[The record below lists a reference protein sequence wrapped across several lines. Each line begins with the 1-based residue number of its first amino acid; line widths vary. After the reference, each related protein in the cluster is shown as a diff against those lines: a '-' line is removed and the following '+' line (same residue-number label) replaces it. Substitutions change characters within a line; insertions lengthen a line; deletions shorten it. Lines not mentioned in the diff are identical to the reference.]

1 MPGALVQLTRRLLA
15 LALIS
20 IAVAASGAIEPDWEL
35 QDEDGT
41 LQVFTREVDASP
53 FLEVMA
59 RVQINAPLAR
69 ITEFLGDGSGCA
81 EWRAMCRSSQVLEEV
96 SAEERYVYLV
106 LDMPWPLTDRDMV
119 IHSQTRLDPDS
130 SSAIVNLRTDS
141 SRHPPGD
148 FVRAESVG
156 QFILRVL
163 PDQQVE
169 FTYIMHTDL
178 GGDLP
183 PESVNARLAES
194 AMNDLKRLKA
204 LAEG

>member
-1 MPGALVQLTRRLLA
+1 MPGALVQLTRRILA

-20 IAVAASGAIEPDWEL
+20 IAAAANGATEHDWEL

-41 LQVFTREVDASP
+41 LEVFTREVDASP

-59 RVQINAPLAR
+59 RVQINAPVSR
-69 ITEFLGDGSGCA
+69 VTKFLGDGNGCA

-96 SAEERYVYLV
+96 SDEQRYVYLV

-130 SSAIVNLRTDS
+130 SSAVVNLRTDS

-183 PESVNARLAES
+183 PEAVNARLAES
-194 AMNDLKRLKA
+194 TMDDLRRLKA

>member
-1 MPGALVQLTRRLLA
+1 MPGPLVKQTQRILALV
-15 LALIS
+15 LIS
-20 IAVAASGAIEPDWEL
+20 VVVGANSATEHDWEL
-35 QDEDGT
+35 QSEDGT
-41 LQVFTREVDASP
+41 LQVFTREVDDSP

-59 RVQINAPLAR
+59 KVQMNAPLPR
-69 ITEFLGDGSGCA
+69 ITELLGDGNGCA
-81 EWRAMCRSSQVLEEV
+81 EWRAMCRSSQVLEQV
-96 SAEERYVYLV
+96 SDVERYVYQV

-119 IHSQTRLDPDS
+119 IHSQTQLDPDS

-156 QFILRVL
+156 QFILRVR

-169 FTYIMHTDL
+169 FIYIMHTDL

-183 PESVNARLAES
+183 PGSVNARLADS
-194 AMNDLKRLKA
+194 AMDDLRRLKA
-204 LAEG
+204 LAES

>member
-1 MPGALVQLTRRLLA
+1 MPGALVQLTRRILA

-20 IAVAASGAIEPDWEL
+20 IAAAANDATDPGWEL

-41 LQVFTREVDASP
+41 LQVFTRKVDDSP

-59 RVQINAPLAR
+59 TVQINASASR
-69 ITEFLGDGSGCA
+69 VTEFLGDGNGCA
-81 EWRAMCRSSQVLEEV
+81 AWRAMCRSSQVLEAL
-96 SAEERYVYLV
+96 SDEERYVYLV

-156 QFILRVL
+156 KFMLRVL

-183 PESVNARLAES
+183 PEAINARLAES
-194 AMNDLKRLKA
+194 TMDDLRRLKA
-204 LAEG
+204 LAES